1 MADKCPNCG
10 KTVYFAEEVRALG
23 KAWHKRC
30 LKCAQCNVA
39 LDAAKINDRQGK
51 VYCKNCYNSVAGL
64 KGFGY
69 GTASESSVSGGATG
83 KVTYANAPI
92 DEESALA
99 KGFTDGFQPAEVNPG
114 GQRPFQVAEKHNDPV
129 TLLPVPRIHTHQEPQ
144 PPLDAGFNPP
154 VNPSV
159 SQGSDGGG
167 YSLKNDGDWAYFD
180 VNLVYKGAG
189 HGAAALKKLLPTNE
203 CGFAFWRIVRENVGN
218 AGSGVVTEANI
229 VLQYK
234 GPQTNAIKKVKSN
247 NGLDAAQKKCPTPY
261 KGFIEVLTNGP
272 NLSDETIFDRWKP
285 GSGSKVI
292 DA

>member
-189 HGAAALKKLLPTNE
+189 HGGAALKKKNFCLQMNAVSLFGELSVRMLEMPALVWSLKQILCFNTKDHKPMQLKKLKAIMVWMLHRKSAQLHTKDLLK
-203 CGFAFWRIVRENVGN
+203 C
-218 AGSGVVTEANI
+218 
-229 VLQYK
+229 LQM
-234 GPQTNAIKKVKSN
+234 
-247 NGLDAAQKKCPTPY
+247 GL
-261 KGFIEVLTNGP
+261 I
-272 NLSDETIFDRWKP
+272 
-285 GSGSKVI
+285 
-292 DA
+292 